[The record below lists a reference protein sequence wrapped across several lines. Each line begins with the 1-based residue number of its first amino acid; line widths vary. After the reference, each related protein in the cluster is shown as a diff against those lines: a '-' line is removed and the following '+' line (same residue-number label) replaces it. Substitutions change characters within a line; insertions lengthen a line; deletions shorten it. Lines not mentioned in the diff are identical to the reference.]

1 MAATSN
7 SSVMGEDPMSIKVSL
22 KVVAVL
28 AGFGVAGLLGGF
40 PAGHAANPPKPTISK
55 DASAAI
61 AQMGKSLS
69 ADQFSFQ
76 VRTLR
81 VYADASGQPLH
92 IAHSMKV
99 TVHRPDKLRIEVT
112 GDDGSTKLFYNG
124 KTVVLFSVEGK
135 RYTSLPVPNT
145 IQGMLKEVMGR
156 LRVDFPLADFLTDNP
171 AKSFLFEV
179 TSGREVNTVMIDG
192 VPCRHFLFIQP
203 PGIELELWLEK
214 NDRSVPR
221 RLIVTYRTLPD
232 QPNFVAEFSDW
243 DFSIH
248 STDAEFEF
256 QAPEGAKQV
265 ELKPAAMAP
274 SKRKERKQ

>member
-1 MAATSN
+1 
-7 SSVMGEDPMSIKVSL
+7 MSIKVSF

-28 AGFGVAGLLGGF
+28 AGLGVAGLAGF
-40 PAGHAANPPKPTISK
+40 VPAGYAATTPKATISQ
-55 DASAAI
+55 DASAAV

-81 VYADASGQPLH
+81 VYADTNGQPLH
-92 IAHSMKV
+92 IAHSMRV
-99 TVHRPDKLRIEVT
+99 TVRRPDRLLIEVT

-124 KTVVLFSVEGK
+124 KTVVLFSADAK
-135 RYTSLPVPNT
+135 RYSSLPVPNT

-156 LRVDFPLADFLTDNP
+156 LHVDFPLADFLTDNP
-171 AKSFLFEV
+171 DKSFLYGV
-179 TSGREVNTVMIDG
+179 TSGRVVNTVTIDG
-192 VPCRHFLFIQP
+192 VPCLHLLFIQP

-214 NDRSVPR
+214 NERSVPR
-221 RLIVTYRTLPD
+221 RLVVTYRSLPD

-243 DFSIH
+243 DFSVH
-248 STDAEFEF
+248 PTDAEFEF

-265 ELKPAAMAP
+265 ELKAGVMAP
-274 SKRKERKQ
+274 AKSKKGKQ